1 MSQKHNFRADL
12 LIGALMMIG
21 TCSLAVH
28 ALATG
33 HESSRD
39 VAVLAEAVDTQR
51 VAPEPVEVVVETPT
65 PAPAVPSRRNVV
77 VQSAKLCWNESNSSE
92 NDCAAIVHMRTR
104 SARSR
109 GRTLEEELYHL
120 HGDGRTRARNHAS
133 LRSDRATNPRR
144 GDSRAWLGD
153 VTADL
158 HKPIGWPGTDEEW
171 ATRAGRLNAL
181 YDFVERVIDGHV
193 PDPCR
198 GRALR
203 WGGGM
208 DHELIEMW
216 KARGEVVLNCGG
228 TMNTFLGRR

>member
-1 MSQKHNFRADL
+1 MSQKRNLTADL
-12 LIGALMMIG
+12 LIGALMMCT
-21 TCSLAVH
+21 TCGLAVH

-33 HESSRD
+33 DETSRP
-39 VAVLAEAVDTQR
+39 VSVRAEATAPTVQT
-51 VAPEPVEVVVETPT
+51 PEPEETVVETP
-65 PAPAVPSRRNVV
+65 APVVPIRRNVV
-77 VQSAKLCWNESNSSE
+77 VKAAILCWNEA
-92 NDCAAIVHMRTR
+92 NDSHNDAAAIVHMRMR

-109 GRTLEEELYHL
+109 GRTLEEELYYL
-120 HGDGRTRARNHAS
+120 HGDGRARARNHAS

-158 HKPIGWPGTDEEW
+158 HKPLGWPGTDEEW
-171 ATRAGRLNAL
+171 VARAARINAL
-181 YDFVERVIDGHV
+181 YDYIERVIDGHI

-208 DHELIEMW
+208 DHALIEMW

>member
-1 MSQKHNFRADL
+1 MSQQHNLRADIFVAAIIMCL
-12 LIGALMMIG
+12 TAGF
-21 TCSLAVH
+21 AVSVLGSDDT
-28 ALATG
+28 AAP
-33 HESSRD
+33 D
-39 VAVLAEAVDTQR
+39 VPVRADVVTPMEQT
-51 VAPEPVEVVVETPT
+51 PEPAKPVVETSE
-65 PAPAVPSRRNVV
+65 PAPQEPRHPNVV
-77 VQSAKLCWNESNSSE
+77 VQGAKLCWNESNDSQ
-92 NDCAAIVHMRTR
+92 NDCAAIVHMRMR

-109 GRTLEEELYHL
+109 GRTLEEELYYL

-158 HKPIGWPGTDEEW
+158 HKPLGWPGTEEEW
-171 ATRAGRLNAL
+171 VARAARINAL
-181 YDFVERVIDGHV
+181 YDYVEGIIDGRV
-193 PDPCR
+193 GDPCR

-228 TMNTFLGRR
+228 TMNTFLGRP